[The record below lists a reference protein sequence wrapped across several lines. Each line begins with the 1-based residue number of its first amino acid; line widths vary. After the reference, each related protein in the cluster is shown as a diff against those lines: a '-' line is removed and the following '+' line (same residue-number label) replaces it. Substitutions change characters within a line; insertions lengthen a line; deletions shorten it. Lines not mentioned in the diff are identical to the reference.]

1 MRGFFNTSVILLV
14 LSAAATFSSRVD
26 AQDSGWRPS
35 RQHSTIDR
43 SQLQPIPEAEQ
54 LQPVAEDPTA
64 LDQPTIGAPAFE
76 AIQVVYQDDETALGG
91 GIQQAAQSSEVAPI
105 ESPLTFQPFDEEL
118 QPYVESDWTPGAD
131 LNPDCPG
138 CSSQPSPW
146 ITRKSTKLSATWLPA
161 GDNDIGWTD
170 LDVRT
175 KLGFGALENLTVQ
188 PAFQLHFI
196 DGPTRTDLPENLYG
210 TQLELRWKQQIS
222 RPFWIEAALTP
233 GFYSDF
239 EGAGSDAFR
248 LKAQGLAFF
257 AFSVETQVVAG
268 LYYLDRFDINY
279 LPIFGLIHSPRE
291 DIKLNLVFPAPKVSM
306 RVRQGMMNDEWW
318 AYLSGEFGGGSWAVE
333 RVPGV
338 LPGGRRND
346 QIAYRDWRLILGLER
361 KTSDAMTMFFE
372 AGYVF
377 QRQLEYDSGR
387 GDFDPDDTAMLR
399 IGVSY

>member
-14 LSAAATFSSRVD
+14 FSAAATFSSRVD
-26 AQDSGWRPS
+26 AQESGWRPS
-35 RQHSTIDR
+35 RRHSTIDR
-43 SQLQPIPEAEQ
+43 SELQPISEAVQ
-54 LQPVAEDPTA
+54 LQPVADPETV
-64 LDQPTIGAPAFE
+64 GVPAFE
-76 AIQVVYQDDETALGG
+76 AIPVEYVEDDSATDGA
-91 GIQQAAQSSEVAPI
+91 IQQAAQSSEVGTI
-105 ESPLTFQPFDEEL
+105 ESPFGL
-118 QPYVESDWTPGAD
+118 QPIEDSDWPPYASRISLGAD

-210 TQLELRWKQQIS
+210 TQIELRWKQQIS

-306 RVRQGMMNDEWW
+306 RVWQGMMNDEWW

-338 LPGGRRND
+338 LPGGRQND

-361 KTSDAMTMFFE
+361 KTGDTMTMFFE